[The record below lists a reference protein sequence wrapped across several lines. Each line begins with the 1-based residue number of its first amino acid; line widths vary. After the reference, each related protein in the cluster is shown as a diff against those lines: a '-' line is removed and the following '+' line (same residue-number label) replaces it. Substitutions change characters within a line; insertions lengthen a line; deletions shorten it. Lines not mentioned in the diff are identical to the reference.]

1 MHFSSEYVNLVV
13 TATDRTHVAIWSST
27 RENIFCRICG
37 KNGVC
42 VLLVCWNIMKL
53 VKWKILLVNGT
64 VGNYCVK
71 YVCRL
76 ALTGNQAIFKP
87 CSNGSVTEMWDVP
100 YLSFFFF
107 FFNKLLAE
115 GNWMMTFEFDWK
127 QLETCQTI
135 SKGIYLWSML
145 FWN

>member
-13 TATDRTHVAIWSST
+13 TATDRTHGALGPLTLVFAVSVA
-27 RENIFCRICG
+27 RM
-37 KNGVC
+37 VC

-53 VKWKILLVNGT
+53 VKWKILLVNVT

-87 CSNGSVTEMWDVP
+87 CSNASVTEM
-100 YLSFFFF
+100 
-107 FFNKLLAE
+107 
-115 GNWMMTFEFDWK
+115 
-127 QLETCQTI
+127 
-135 SKGIYLWSML
+135 
-145 FWN
+145 